1 MDNKKKKKIISL
13 VVMAIIVIFVVISVI
28 LLKKNEL
35 ERQQNVENQSQEENV
50 SVEDLM
56 QDVNATADS
65 NIYDVA
71 TEYDGRKVLSVKTSV
86 QFSVAFAGKIKE
98 DLTSIEEAKTIT
110 EQQLPT
116 NTGIYLGNQD
126 NKVLEYIN
134 NYTNCTYGV
143 SEEGYLELKEQNEN
157 NDYDNRIQKI
167 MQSDNL
173 YIVYCDG
180 EMRIVDNITGEIG
193 NYDFENID
201 PYQAYEYCKDENK
214 MFVELTTNK
223 KAELS
228 DDEIFTA
235 LIELL
240 EYDIEN

>member
-134 NYTNCTYGV
+134 SYTNCTYGV
-143 SEEGYLELKEQNEN
+143 SEEGYLKINEQTEN
-157 NDYDNRIQKI
+157 NDYDDKIQKI

-201 PYQAYEYCKDENK
+201 PYQTYEYCKDENK

-223 KAELS
+223 QGQLS
-228 DDEIFTA
+228 EEEIVTA
-235 LIELL
+235 LLELL
-240 EYDIEN
+240 EYDI